1 MHEKNITHRD
11 FKPENIFLHN
21 NVCKIGDFGV
31 AKQYANEN
39 FITKT

>member
-1 MHEKNITHRD
+1 MHEKHIIHRD

-31 AKQYANEN
+31 AKKYINEN
-39 FITKT
+39 ALAKT